1 MTRKNEKLPE
11 VEAFEQAFDRP
22 ASRAS
27 SSFSRSQIQ
36 PAPAAAART
45 AAGQVSGA
53 SAKLR
58 AYASSSSSW
67 SPSPGQPPRRSGI
80 PGQGLSPR
88 RYQDDEDDEDEWEP
102 WSARNR
108 AAPPPPARNDGF
120 SSVLGRLALII
131 VALIAAY
138 SLQSHSRRQYVPGT
152 IDGATVSNIS
162 YNAGWP
168 LAYAHVNAQQ
178 VPLSQVDP
186 TPAFHYISLP
196 LLAADVVLLAVPL
209 WLLLEA
215 VWVLW
220 VFVLERF
227 GPRRLWTR
235 LIALGFTALPA
246 TLWMAGAL
254 AAGIFLGFNDGSFSA
269 FPKYLLPVLIPAAPG
284 FGLAA
289 AISLV
294 LGVPASLWRL
304 DFGVFLLTLALPL
317 ALLTIVLYWVFCL
330 IGRGVRK
337 VFRGEPEEPEE

>member
-22 ASRAS
+22 PSRAS

-36 PAPAAAART
+36 PAPAAAR

-58 AYASSSSSW
+58 AYASPSSSW
-67 SPSPGQPPRRSGI
+67 SPSPGQPPRRSTA
-80 PGQGLSPR
+80 GQGLSAR
-88 RYQDDEDDEDEWEP
+88 RYQDKEDEDEEEWKP

-108 AAPPPPARNDGF
+108 AAPPPPAWHDGF

-131 VALIAAY
+131 VALVAAY

-152 IDGATVSNIS
+152 IKGTTVSNIS
-162 YNAGWP
+162 YTAGWP
-168 LAYAHVNAQQ
+168 LAYAHINAQQ
-178 VPLSQVDP
+178 VSLSEVNP
-186 TPAFHYISLP
+186 TPAFHFISLP
-196 LLAADVVLLAVPL
+196 LLAVDVLLLAVPL
-209 WLLLEA
+209 WLFLEA
-215 VWVLW
+215 VWMLW
-220 VFVLERF
+220 VFVLGRF

-254 AAGIFLGFNDGSFSA
+254 AAGIFLGFNGGDFST

-284 FGLAA
+284 YGLAA
-289 AISLV
+289 AISLA
-294 LGVPASLWRL
+294 LSVPPALWRL
-304 DFGVFLLTLALPL
+304 DFGVFLLTLAMPL

-330 IGRGVRK
+330 IGRGVRNLS
-337 VFRGEPEEPEE
+337 GGQPEEE